1 MTDKSIHIHR
11 SYAGFL
17 ADRSIRFKLLL
28 YFVVIIVVSI
38 LTLSIV
44 GSTLYRQSIEEETN
58 AHTSQMMNQVKNN
71 IQTHLKEMDNLIY
84 YIARDTNVLRFMEGD
99 SSAQIDEILD
109 LTKGYESRHS
119 EISGILLVNAEG
131 SYSSNRIERVA
142 RDPLTKE
149 QWYIQAADM
158 PEQLQLFSHPIGR
171 NIRTEENISAD
182 QVLSFV
188 KAVKD
193 PVTGEV
199 LGAILIDMQLDFV
212 RQIIES
218 ASLGKSG
225 FIYLMDAHGGIVYS
239 PVNKI
244 VYRIEGNWLVSDA
257 DSSVHLIQNRKYQIM
272 HNTFV
277 DNGWRVVGVF
287 PLDESLKV
295 VNDLQWLT
303 VLIAVGTLFI
313 AFIASWFFTNSI
325 TRPVQKLRS
334 LMKKVEAGELHLRF
348 RSRSNDEI
356 GQLGSSFNRMVEEI
370 ENLIQ
375 MVYEE
380 QRAKREAELKIL
392 QAQIKPHFLYNTL
405 DTIQWMA
412 QERNAPDIAQ
422 IVVALTH
429 LFRIGLSKG
438 NEIIPLSE
446 ELKHVE
452 SYLIIQLAR
461 YEDKLAYQIELPEAL
476 RSNDVLKLI
485 LQPLVENAIYH
496 GIKPKR
502 GPGRIDIVARIEE
515 QRLYIQVS
523 DNGIGILGDRLAEL
537 REMLEQTGNR
547 TIETGFG
554 LYNVHERI
562 RLTYGDPYGLTIES
576 SVGKGTIIE
585 VCLPVLYG
593 KATHK

>member
-1 MTDKSIHIHR
+1 MPDKSNLNHR
-11 SYAGFL
+11 SHAGFL

-38 LTLSIV
+38 VTLSLV

-58 AHTSQMMNQVKNN
+58 THTSQMMNQVKNN

-84 YIARDTNVLRFMEGD
+84 YIARDTNVLRFLRGEGGVPT
-99 SSAQIDEILD
+99 AEMLD
-109 LTKGYESRHS
+109 LTKGYETRHT

-131 SYSSNRIERVA
+131 DYSSNRIERVA

-149 QWYIQAADM
+149 QWYIQATSK

-188 KAVKD
+188 KAVQD
-193 PVTGEV
+193 PISGKVV
-199 LGAILIDMQLDFV
+199 GAVLIDMQLDFV

-225 FIYLMDAHGGIVYS
+225 FIYLMDAQGGIIYS

-244 VYRIEGNWLVSDA
+244 VYRIEGNWLVGAS
-257 DSSVHLIQNRKYQIM
+257 DSSVHFIQNREYQIM

-303 VLIAVGTLFI
+303 VLIAIGTLFI
-313 AFIASWFFTNSI
+313 AFVASWFFTNSI

-392 QAQIKPHFLYNTL
+392 QSQIKPHFLYNTL

-461 YEDKLAYQIELPEAL
+461 YEDKLTYHIELPDAL
-476 RSNDVLKLI
+476 RSYNVLKLI

-496 GIKPKR
+496 GIKLKK
-502 GPGRIDIVARIEE
+502 GSGRIDIHARREE
-515 QRLYIQVS
+515 QCLYIQVS
-523 DNGIGILGDRLAEL
+523 DDGVGIPPEKLAEL
-537 REMLEQTGNR
+537 REMLGQSGNR

-562 RLTYGDPYGLTIES
+562 RLTYGEPYGLTIES
-576 SVGKGTIIE
+576 GIGEGTIIV
-585 VCLPVLYG
+585 VCIPELNG
-593 KATHK
+593 KTT